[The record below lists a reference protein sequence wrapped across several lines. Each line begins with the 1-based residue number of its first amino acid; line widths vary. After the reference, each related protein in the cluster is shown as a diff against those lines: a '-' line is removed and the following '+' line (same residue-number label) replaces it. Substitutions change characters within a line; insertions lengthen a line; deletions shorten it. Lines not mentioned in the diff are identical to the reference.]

1 VLLLLERLIDH
12 MLAHSGVR
20 MVTFAE
26 MAADFR
32 KRCPFGSGKV
42 PGGRSGL

>member
-1 VLLLLERLIDH
+1 

-32 KRCPFGSGKV
+32 KRVPFGSGKED
-42 PGGRSGL
+42 PGGHHGL